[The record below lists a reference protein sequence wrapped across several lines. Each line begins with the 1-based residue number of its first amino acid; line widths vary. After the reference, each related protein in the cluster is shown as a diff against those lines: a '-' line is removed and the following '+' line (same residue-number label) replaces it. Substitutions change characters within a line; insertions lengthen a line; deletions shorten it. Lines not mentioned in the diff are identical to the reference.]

1 MFNKLIIPFV
11 SIVLTL
17 VTSCGGDSSNSV
29 PTPTETGS

>member
-17 VTSCGGDSSNSV
+17 VTSCGGGFFQQCPDAH
-29 PTPTETGS
+29 